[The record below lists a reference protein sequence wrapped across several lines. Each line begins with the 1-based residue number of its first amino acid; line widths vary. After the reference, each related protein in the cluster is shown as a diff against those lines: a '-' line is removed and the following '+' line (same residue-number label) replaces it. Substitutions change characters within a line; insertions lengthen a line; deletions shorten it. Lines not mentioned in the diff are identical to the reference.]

1 MDINKAKDRVRSRVG
16 IGARVSI
23 TGCVG
28 ARVRV
33 TGCVRIKV
41 SVIADA
47 KIRF

>member
-1 MDINKAKDRVRSRVG
+1 MDVGARVRV
-16 IGARVSI
+16 RVSI
-23 TGCVG
+23 TGCAG
-28 ARVRV
+28 TMVRV